1 LRDYDKEP
9 IIIRDYGTVFGCI
22 LGIVVIFCLIVFISY
37 KLFSGIY
44 IDKDFT
50 YVDIGFSCALIVV
63 LLIAL
68 FIILPKEAKEKL
80 GIFKFTNEKIHY
92 SIFKENK
99 NPDYVEIFDEYMAYT
114 KYIKQVS
121 FCIVSDLKDRYGR
134 KHYLSSWGLFRK
146 SSIAIPLEKLFIF
159 TLYLIEYLLVLPLK
173 IYKLK
178 KVNEPLYLLKKNI
191 IVEFSNRNYF
201 IINIYSQKEFDE
213 IMRYFISKK
222 VHVENKT
229 VFLYHCQAVDYRRI
243 FPSKEE
249 EWCDDF
255 EPQKI
260 ENKTGIV
267 KRIFGLF
274 GDKK

>member
-9 IIIRDYGTVFGCI
+9 IVMRDYGTVFGSI
-22 LGIVVIFCLIVFISY
+22 LGIVVIFCLIVFISH

-50 YVDIGFSCALIVV
+50 YVDIGFSCALIIF
-63 LLIAL
+63 LLISL
-68 FIILPKEAKEKL
+68 LIIIPKDIKEKL

-121 FCIVSDLKDRYGR
+121 FCIMAESRERYGR
-134 KHYLSSWGLFRK
+134 KHYLSSWELFRK
-146 SSIAIPLEKLFIF
+146 SSIAIPLEKSLEFIVH
-159 TLYLIEYLLVLPLK
+159 LIKYLLVLPFK
-173 IYKLK
+173 IYKFK
-178 KVNEPLYLLKKNI
+178 KAKEPLSLLTKNI
-191 IVEFSNRNYF
+191 VVEFSNRNYF
-201 IINIYSQKEFDE
+201 IINIYSKKELDGL
-213 IMRYFISKK
+213 IRYFISKK
-222 VHVENKT
+222 VHIENKT
-229 VFLYHCQAVDYRRI
+229 VFLHHWHAVNKYFID
-243 FPSKEE
+243 KEE